1 MLGARLV
8 SIGLGFGVMG
18 HWVFTI
24 SSGVS
29 YVNEK
34 SFLVTDRYLRVQCDH
49 YGCQIWLVLFAA
61 WFVLA
66 RDNSKCFAPS
76 NLQRAFLLPQVALA
90 LIHTRA
96 SRNHSSLIADNNSLT
111 APHSQ
116 RTISTSA
123 SQTT

>member
-24 SSGVS
+24 SLAILC
-29 YVNEK
+29 VN
-34 SFLVTDRYLRVQCDH
+34 D
-49 YGCQIWLVLFAA
+49 CQFWLVLFGA

-76 NLQRAFLLPQVALA
+76 NLQRAFLLRQVALA
-90 LIHTRA
+90 LTHTHA
-96 SRNHSSLIADNNSLT
+96 LIG
-111 APHSQ
+111 
-116 RTISTSA
+116 TIRV
-123 SQTT
+123 

>member
-24 SSGVS
+24 SLAILC
-29 YVNEK
+29 VNEK
-34 SFLVTDRYLRVQCDH
+34 SFFVTDRHLRVQSDH
-49 YGCQIWLVLFAA
+49 YDCQFWLVLFGA

-76 NLQRAFLLPQVALA
+76 NLQRAFLLRQVALA
-90 LIHTRA
+90 LTHTHA
-96 SRNHSSLIADNNSLT
+96 LIG
-111 APHSQ
+111 
-116 RTISTSA
+116 TIRV
-123 SQTT
+123 